1 MKGQLINFVFIAG
14 VLFSSCRIEP
24 KEKHG
29 PLHIVTTTGIIADG
43 IERIVGDS
51 AEVSCIMGPGTDP
64 HIYKPAPGDIDLLEK
79 ADVIICNGLHLE
91 GKMAEMLDKY
101 SKEKPVLKVSDGID
115 KSLLLKSS
123 DVADSYDPHIWFDPE
138 LWLAGLNYITKEL
151 GNLDTASA
159 SYFTGNL
166 EIYRSEILEAD
177 EWIKNEIHQLDS
189 LQKVLITSH
198 DAFSYFGKRYGIE
211 VKGIQGVSTLS
222 EVGLKEISGMVDFII
237 QRNIPAIF
245 IETSTSQK
253 TAQSILDGCAVK
265 NYSVILAGPLYSDA
279 LGEPDTEAGSYIGML
294 KENVK
299 IIIAGLKK

>member
-245 IETSTSQK
+245 VETSTSQK
-253 TAQSILDGCAVK
+253 TAQSILDGCAAK